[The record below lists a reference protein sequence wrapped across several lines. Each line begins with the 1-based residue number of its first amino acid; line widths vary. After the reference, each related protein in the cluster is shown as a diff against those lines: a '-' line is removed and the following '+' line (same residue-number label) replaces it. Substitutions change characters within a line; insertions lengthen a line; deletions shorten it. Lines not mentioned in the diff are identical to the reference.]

1 MKKKYVKPVALCE
14 VVDMECCMQAFS
26 QTRDN
31 NASGNG
37 VSTTQTSV
45 MTLGLDD
52 EDAASK
58 KNNSFFDDSEW

>member
-1 MKKKYVKPVALCE
+1 
-14 VVDMECCMQAFS
+14 MECCMQAFS